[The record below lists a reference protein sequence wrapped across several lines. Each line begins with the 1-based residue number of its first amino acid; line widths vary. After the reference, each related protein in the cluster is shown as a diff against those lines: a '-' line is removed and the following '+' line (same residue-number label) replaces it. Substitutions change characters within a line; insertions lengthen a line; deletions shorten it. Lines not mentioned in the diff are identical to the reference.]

1 MHKGLPTFISSL
13 SLIVLV
19 IIQIYVISS
28 YYKVKSKNF
37 DMTYSKAILST
48 MEKNSFNYSIDTL
61 DIVLNKSA
69 SSYLLE
75 ILDTFDISV
84 QDDVLV
90 KFDSLLR
97 GYNSSPAKVRKY
109 LFDNKLDTAF
119 KTYYSINEI
128 SLIDFNDKIPVY
140 NHDKELAQ
148 QHKSKGLYINSFYK
162 EGNYY
167 AVQYDYFIDF
177 THKGKVIL
185 SEMKG
190 LLVLVILTLSTV
202 ILTFVYTL
210 ITLQRQKKL
219 TELKD
224 DFINN
229 ISHEFKTPL
238 SIISVATASLKQEKI
253 KNDTQKHT
261 EICTAL
267 EKQNRVL
274 SKMIDSVIDVSLLD
288 RRTIYSNKEL
298 VPIKQFITELISS
311 FVSAEVTGKNI
322 QFREEY
328 QISEDYS
335 NMLDPIQFARAINN
349 LLNNSVKYCENDS
362 VIKVQIILD
371 NELEIRIEDNGIGI
385 IEEDKKKIFDKFFRA
400 ENPIKTKGLG
410 LGLYIVKRIIENHNG
425 SIRLESTRGKG
436 TTAIINLPK

>member
-1 MHKGLPTFISSL
+1 MRKGLPTFISSL
-13 SLIVLV
+13 SLLILV
-19 IIQIYVISS
+19 IIQVYVINS

-61 DIVLNKSA
+61 DIILNKLA
-69 SSYLLE
+69 SSYLFE
-75 ILDTFDISV
+75 ILDTFDIPV

-97 GYNSSPAKVRKY
+97 RYNSNPVKVRKY

-128 SLIDFNDKIPVY
+128 SFIDFNDKIPVY
-140 NHDKELAQ
+140 KHNKKLAQ
-148 QHKSKGLYINSFYK
+148 QQKSKGFYINSYYK

-167 AVQYDYFIDF
+167 AVQYDFFIDF
-177 THKGKVIL
+177 THKSKVIL
-185 SEMKG
+185 FEMKG
-190 LLVLVILTLSTV
+190 LLVLVILTLSMV
-202 ILTFVYTL
+202 IFTFVYTL

-253 KNDTQKHT
+253 QSDTQKYT

-274 SKMIDSVIDVSLLD
+274 SKMIDNVIDVSLLD
-288 RRTIYSNKEL
+288 RRTIDSNKEL
-298 VPIKQFITELISS
+298 VSLKQFITELISS
-311 FVSAEVTGKNI
+311 FVSNETAEKNVQI
-322 QFREEY
+322 RGEY
-328 QISEDYS
+328 KISEDYS
-335 NMLDPIQFARAINN
+335 YMLDPIQFARAINN
-349 LLNNSVKYCENDS
+349 LLNNSVKYCVDDP
-362 VIKVQIILD
+362 VIKVQIMLD
-371 NELEIRIEDNGIGI
+371 KELEIRIEDNGIGI
-385 IEEDKKKIFDKFFRA
+385 REEHEKNVFNKFYRA
-400 ENPIKTKGLG
+400 DNPIKAKGLG

>member
-1 MHKGLPTFISSL
+1 
-13 SLIVLV
+13 
-19 IIQIYVISS
+19 
-28 YYKVKSKNF
+28 
-37 DMTYSKAILST
+37 
-48 MEKNSFNYSIDTL
+48 MEKYSFNYSIDTL

-69 SSYLLE
+69 SSYLFE
-75 ILDTFDISV
+75 ISDTFDISV
-84 QDDVLV
+84 QEDVLV

-97 GYNSSPAKVRKY
+97 RYNTNPAKIRKY
-109 LFDNKLDTAF
+109 LFDNRLDTTF

-128 SLIDFNDKIPVY
+128 SFLDFNDKIPVY
-140 NHDKELAQ
+140 KHNKKLAQ
-148 QHKSKGLYINSFYK
+148 QQKSKGLYINSYYK

-167 AVQYDYFIDF
+167 AVQYDFFIDF
-177 THKGKVIL
+177 THKSKVIL

-202 ILTFVYTL
+202 IFTFVYTL

-253 KNDTQKHT
+253 QSDTQKYT
-261 EICTAL
+261 EICAAL

-274 SKMIDSVIDVSLLD
+274 SKMIDNVIDVSLLD
-288 RRTIYSNKEL
+288 RRTINSDKEF
-298 VPIKQFITELISS
+298 VPLKQFITELISS
-311 FVSAEVTGKNI
+311 FISNETAGKNI
-322 QFREEY
+322 QIREEY
-328 QISEDYS
+328 QISDDYS
-335 NMLDPIQFARAINN
+335 YMIDPIQFTRAINN
-349 LLNNSVKYCENDS
+349 LLNNSVKYCENDP
-362 VIKVQIILD
+362 VIKVQIMLD

-385 IEEDKKKIFDKFFRA
+385 IEEHEKKVFDKFFRA
-400 ENPIKTKGLG
+400 ENPVKTKGMG

-425 SIRLESTRGKG
+425 SIRLESAWGKG